1 MPSRLSGSPAARA
14 SARSQAEN
22 FAIPFRRIFWWG
34 ARNQN
39 IRQNFLRGRPPLAAA
54 GGGAGQFAS
63 KKVRAKDIISPQI
76 DTSSFE
82 RIAPRGR
89 EAAALRKNPRRFAA
103 KMKGAEKEK
112 RADLSLFR
120 I

>member
-1 MPSRLSGSPAARA
+1 MNPKFFAEIPEARARRKGGSRGEFRRARA
-14 SARSQAEN
+14 SGE
-22 FAIPFRRIFWWG
+22 
-34 ARNQN
+34 
-39 IRQNFLRGRPPLAAA
+39 RQRA
-54 GGGAGQFAS
+54 GGFS

-82 RIAPRGR
+82 RVAPRGR